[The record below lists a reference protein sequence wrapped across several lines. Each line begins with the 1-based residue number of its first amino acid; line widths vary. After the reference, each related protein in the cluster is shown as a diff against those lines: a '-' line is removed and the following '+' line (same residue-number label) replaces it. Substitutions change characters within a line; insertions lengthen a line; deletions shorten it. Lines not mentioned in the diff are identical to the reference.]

1 MNLLAINQLFETFF
15 VVTNRDY
22 KDWVLITLN
31 ILFSNNANTTTEVP
45 TIEILIYYFIKYSI
59 SDSYPKTIADATLK

>member
-15 VVTNRDY
+15 VVTKRDY

-45 TIEILIYYFIKYSI
+45 TIEILIYYFIKYS
-59 SDSYPKTIADATLK
+59 DL

>member
-1 MNLLAINQLFETFF
+1 MNLLAINQVFETFF

-31 ILFSNNANTTTEVP
+31 ILFGNNANTTTEVP
-45 TIEILIYYFIKYSI
+45 YLLFHQI
-59 SDSYPKTIADATLK
+59 